1 MHKLFA
7 KIAAIAV
14 LFSVF
19 TVTSC
24 TEDPIVTDPKGPS
37 ISFVSEA
44 GYLDGDAELQ
54 AGESFK
60 VKVALTQGDEALKTL
75 TIWAGSTKLDNAD
88 FAIVGVTSNNPLL
101 IVGGGDV
108 TYDITINAKD
118 VVGDVTTYAFEVSDE
133 ASRTSEVSLAI
144 TIAAP
149 LTTPITTEY
158 TAVVLNNVDDQ
169 DLYGSLDLDTG
180 LLVPVSSTE
189 SDIRDKGVDVNQP
202 HATNWIQKIE
212 PVNGATMRIPDESQ
226 VENFSFENANTREM
240 LEAAWDTGTDV
251 AVTNKLAVGDLFM
264 VLVGEDYY
272 LVEVADIEIFVTDS
286 MGYSDNRDNY
296 TLNIKG
302 SKK

>member
-37 ISFVSEA
+37 ISFVSEV

-149 LTTPITTEY
+149 LTTPTNVAY
-158 TAVVLNNVDDQ
+158 TAVVLNNFSGPD
-169 DLYGSLDLDTG
+169 YGSLDLDTG
-180 LLVPVSSTE
+180 VAVASSNTDG
-189 SDIRDKGVDVNQP
+189 DIRDNGIDLGQP
-202 HATNWIQKIE
+202 NATNWIQKIH
-212 PVNGATMRIPDESQ
+212 PVNGATMRIPDAAQ
-226 VENFSFENANTREM
+226 VENFSFANADTREM
-240 LEAAWDTGTDV
+240 LEAAWDTGNS
-251 AVTNKLAVGDLFM
+251 VTETAKLAVGDLFM
-264 VLVGEDYY
+264 VLLGEDYY
-272 LVEVADIEIFVTDS
+272 LVEVGDIYVDAVAN
-286 MGYSDNRDNY
+286 GDYY
-296 TLNIKG
+296 TLNVKG